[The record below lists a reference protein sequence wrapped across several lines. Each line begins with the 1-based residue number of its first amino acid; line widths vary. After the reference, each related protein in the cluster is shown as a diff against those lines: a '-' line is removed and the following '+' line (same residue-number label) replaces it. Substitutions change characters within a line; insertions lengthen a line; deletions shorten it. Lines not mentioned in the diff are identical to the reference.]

1 LKPLY
6 TVSSGYL
13 VAQYAAIGVDVNRLL
28 SAVTEFTLYEDDYG
42 LRRWL
47 PIVAGDEEF
56 YINLVENIPGYY
68 AKEKKEYEYA
78 ARWLCGEDPTLEVG
92 CGEGL
97 FAQLYKIMNYTGLEL
112 NGSAVKQGKR
122 AGINILQD
130 DFICFADRF
139 PSSVSRLF
147 SFHLLEHFADPY
159 EYLASAHKVLHSNG
173 LMITAVPAED
183 SFRGVLRHDILNCPP
198 HHVTRWADRSL
209 RAVPAKFG
217 LDLVDLY
224 HIPVEPMHKDLFLD
238 CFLQKAVFDCRS
250 VKGRQNNSKRYRIA
264 SYIMAKMM
272 KTLVKEAIV
281 PEEFNIPGY
290 TVMCVHRKV

>member
-1 LKPLY
+1 MKPLY

-147 SFHLLEHFADPY
+147 SFHRRVSRPGD
-159 EYLASAHKVLHSNG
+159 
-173 LMITAVPAED
+173 
-183 SFRGVLRHDILNCPP
+183 
-198 HHVTRWADRSL
+198 L
-209 RAVPAKFG
+209 RAKSLELLQDGVRRRGPFEG
-217 LDLVDLY
+217 CLGLVVGRHELLDLGDQL
-224 HIPVEPMHKDLFLD
+224 LD
-238 CFLQKAVFDCRS
+238 A
-250 VKGRQNNSKRYRIA
+250 
-264 SYIMAKMM
+264 
-272 KTLVKEAIV
+272 
-281 PEEFNIPGY
+281 
-290 TVMCVHRKV
+290 